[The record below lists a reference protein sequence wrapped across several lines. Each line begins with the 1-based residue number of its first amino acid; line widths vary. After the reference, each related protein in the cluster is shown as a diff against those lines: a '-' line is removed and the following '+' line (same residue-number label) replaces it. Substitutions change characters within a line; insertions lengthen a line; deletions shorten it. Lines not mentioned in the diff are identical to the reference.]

1 MKTTKP
7 SSRLWRPSLR
17 KLWLCC
23 FQFVFQGCILS
34 WWPWQHGVCKNFS
47 EERRYVRSVVLGGT
61 QLAGRTGH
69 PGQLVGTAANRT
81 THLGQGTTVTFFRW
95 FCLVYLSARSVCK
108 LNTYPERWWCFT
120 RSSALS
126 PLTLLPFSSVRSTW
140 CFSKIAKS
148 LQLLLARM

>member
-1 MKTTKP
+1 MKTTKS

-34 WWPWQHGVCKNFS
+34 WWPWTAWSMQELF
-47 EERRYVRSVVLGGT
+47 RRKKICTVRSVVLGGT

-95 FCLVYLSARSVCK
+95 FCLVCLSARSVCK

-148 LQLLLARM
+148 L